1 MTTPAAPA
9 APISTADALAA
20 LRLPESALPL
30 VQAVAAL
37 AQTMHAQVGSRIAGL
52 QADTAAKLDDLGAG
66 FDRRLSEL
74 KDAHERRIAD
84 LETQLASVRAAAAKP
99 AVPAAGPPAPGT
111 SSQAAPDAVSEPTQA
126 VPLPGLSAHAAAAAE
141 AAAEPTKQ
149 APHAMAAP
157 APHSSSPPSP
167 APAEAQANQLS
178 DQDKPASADV
188 EPEQSAVGAAPSAQS
203 DGHSSS
209 TLAAQATEAP
219 AGNDAASGDSPSS
232 QIPSWPVGGTF
243 TFSSGDN
250 QSILQLCD
258 QLVLA
263 IKAVRRPSAKQGTA
277 HDTRGQSSSP
287 ASSAASDDWV
297 AVAAQPEAPAAI
309 STPASDKPAP
319 ATEQPASE
327 TARKPA
333 DPPSQPRAPAEPHAT
348 ASAAAQPEACDA
360 ISAPASDKPATPA
373 EQPASEPAPVT
384 EGHSDGTATEAK
396 YDTSHDS
403 SLVSQVLGGQIETA
417 AMTWEQR
424 IEFWT
429 QLLRTQPDRDL
440 SKVPFVDQLP
450 SMSSRVFRPIRSRTT
465 FKRLEELKTIELKDT
480 LQQVAIRNNWLDLVD
495 FYDLQSVMRNAG
507 VVKKIKQLD
516 DYFSLAPSLDE
527 VKSPNNVMTN
537 IAKAGNF
544 DLAKMY
550 YNRYKPTTPAEL
562 KTRVL
567 TGVAHQAASRGYVD
581 MTLWVLSQP
590 RKLASSDAQ
599 GSQLILLQEEDFA
612 KQALYSALQNGHLKL
627 AKIVS
632 DKYFDGTIPDW
643 MMCGGVNGLINA
655 AGRNGHVDVVEWLYS
670 KSIKCNL
677 EGFFGAARNK
687 RRSVVE
693 WLAANDPN
701 FAHFAPRS

>member
-20 LRLPESALPL
+20 LQLPESALPL

-84 LETQLASVRAAAAKP
+84 LEAQLASVRAAAAKP

-126 VPLPGLSAHAAAAAE
+126 VTLPGLSAHAAAAAE
-141 AAAEPTKQ
+141 AAAEPTQQ
-149 APHAMAAP
+149 APHAMPAP

-167 APAEAQANQLS
+167 APAEAQASQLS

-188 EPEQSAVGAAPSAQS
+188 EPEQPAVGAAPSAQR

-209 TLAAQATEAP
+209 TLAVEATEAP
-219 AGNDAASGDSPSS
+219 AGNGAASGDSPSS

-243 TFSSGDN
+243 TFSFGDN
-250 QSILQLCD
+250 QSVFQQGD
-258 QLVLA
+258 QPPRA
-263 IKAVRRPSAKQGTA
+263 IKAVRRPSAKLGTA

-287 ASSAASDDWV
+287 ASTAASDDWV

-327 TARKPA
+327 
-333 DPPSQPRAPAEPHAT
+333 
-348 ASAAAQPEACDA
+348 
-360 ISAPASDKPATPA
+360 
-373 EQPASEPAPVT
+373 PAPVT

-403 SLVSQVLGGQIETA
+403 SLVSQVFGGQIETA

-429 QLLRTQPDRDL
+429 QLLRTQPDL
-440 SKVPFVDQLP
+440 NLTAIPFYNELP
-450 SMSSRVFRPIRSRTT
+450 SMPSRVFEPIRNRAT
-465 FKRLEELKTIELKDT
+465 FKRLEELRVPALKNK

-495 FYDLQSVMRNAG
+495 FDDLRSVVRNAG

-527 VKSPNNVMTN
+527 LKSPNTVMTN
-537 IAKAGNF
+537 IAAVGNL
-544 DLAKMY
+544 DLAKSY
-550 YNRYKPTTPAEL
+550 YEHLKPQMPIE
-562 KTRVL
+562 KTVEML
-567 TGVAHQAASRGYVD
+567 NGVAYQAASRGYVD
-581 MTLWVLSQP
+581 VTLWVLSQP
-590 RKLASSDAQ
+590 RKLASSDTQ
-599 GSQLILLQEEDFA
+599 GSQLILLQEKVFA
-612 KQALYSALQNGHLKL
+612 SRVLYSALQNGHLKL

-632 DKYFDGTIPDW
+632 DKYFDGTIPNNISNQTSE
-643 MMCGGVNGLINA
+643 MLVNLTA
-655 AGRNGHVDVVEWLYS
+655 HNGHVDVVEWLYS
-670 KSIKCNL
+670 KSIKCSL